1 VEPINVTDDMISQ
14 SIRFLELDEE
24 CLFEIVGGSFATWEN
39 LQNPN
44 LARRE
49 LARLHASTYLRDLE
63 AILSV
68 YLPPKHALES
78 LADET
83 IIEGS
88 RWWWLESREDLIK
101 KKGKK
106 YFRKFKRKLYRK
118 ICVEKE
124 ACKWTK
130 DILGDSK
137 ALLRELI
144 PLVGVALGLTIPAI
158 VITVAILII
167 KWGIITFCKCPKP

>member
-1 VEPINVTDDMISQ
+1 MNVTDDMISQ
-14 SIRFLELDEE
+14 SVRLLELDEE
-24 CLFEIVGGSFATWEN
+24 DLFEIIGGSFATWEN
-39 LQNPN
+39 LQSPD

-49 LARLHASTYLRDLE
+49 LARLHVSTDLKDLK
-63 AILSV
+63 AIAGE
-68 YLPPKHALES
+68 YLPPEETAEGF
-78 LADET
+78 ADRAFE
-83 IIEGS
+83 IPR
-88 RWWWLESREDLIK
+88 RWWWLESREDVIK
-101 KKGKK
+101 RKGKK
-106 YFRKFKRKLYRK
+106 YFRKFKKKLYQK

-144 PLVGVALGLTIPAI
+144 PLVGVAVGLTIPAI
-158 VITVAILII
+158 VITVAILIV